1 MKHLL
6 IGLIVLLPLEAMALA
21 WSDSSL
27 NPGDSAWVNLTDA
40 TNPPRIG
47 TAKCGPGSSVRLL
60 PDITDTDGDG
70 ANGTNVEV
78 HACTS
83 FETTDDATGCRQWY
97 DTSKSTGTLDGVV
110 TTGTAVFYGPMGT
123 WTFID
128 VTAGPTS
135 GTSRVEI
142 HCK

>member
-1 MKHLL
+1 MRSLL
-6 IGLIVLLPLEAMALA
+6 FLILLLVPFGALA
-21 WSDSSL
+21 LSWSNTNLVPGGSSY
-27 NPGDSAWVNLTDA
+27 VELTDTTDPPRMA
-40 TNPPRIG
+40 TN
-47 TAKCGPGSSVRLL
+47 KCGPGSSVRLV

-70 ANGTNVEV
+70 ANGTNIQV
-78 HACTS
+78 HACTVFLGS
-83 FETTDDATGCRQWY
+83 AATGCRMWY

-128 VTAGPTS
+128 VTAGPSS